1 MTLATAVWGAGP
13 PLVLVHGFTGS
24 IDTWE
29 PARSL
34 LGARHRV
41 IAVDLPGHGGSS
53 VPPRWWRLP
62 EVVHAIMTTLDR
74 LGTSRAA
81 WLGYSLGGRV
91 ALHAAVACPSR
102 VERLVLESTSPG
114 VIDPA
119 ERAARASADE
129 SLAADL
135 ERRGLPAFVDRWMA
149 QPLFATQ
156 RRLDPAALLRERALR
171 LRQSPAGLAAAL
183 RAFGVGV
190 QEPLWDRLPAVRIP
204 TLLVAGAHDRRY
216 RALATAMA
224 ARLPDARVAVVPD
237 AGHTVHLENPVPF
250 WSVVGAF
257 LAERPVGTLEGGHP

>member
-1 MTLATAVWGAGP
+1 MTLATAVWGAGS

-34 LGARHRV
+34 LGSRHRV

-53 VPPRWWRLP
+53 APPRSWRLP
-62 EVVHAIMTTLDR
+62 EVVRAIMTALDR
-74 LGTSRAA
+74 LGVSRAG

-91 ALHAAVACPSR
+91 ALHAAMACPSR

-114 VIDPA
+114 ISDPGERSA
-119 ERAARASADE
+119 RAAADE
-129 SLAADL
+129 ALAADL
-135 ERRGLPAFVDRWMA
+135 ERRGLPVFVDRWMA
-149 QPLFATQ
+149 QPLFATL
-156 RRLDPAALLRERALR
+156 RRLGPTALARDRALR

-190 QEPLWDRLPAVRIP
+190 QEPLWEHLPALEVP
-204 TLLVAGAHDRRY
+204 TLLVAGAADRRY
-216 RALATAMA
+216 RGLATAMA
-224 ARLPDARVAVVPD
+224 ARLPHARVAVVPR

-257 LAERPVGTLEGGHP
+257 LAEGAASALEGGHS